1 MFKILLFL
9 LLIPNTPQETDYA
22 LAKTMS
28 GLSDRQKTVL
38 YQYGTL
44 HTYGDTTAANT
55 YWNKHSAELNQLSK
69 EQANILSADLLL
81 NTELVYR
88 SKAPSRLQSL
98 MGIFTAAHLLTGAA
112 ALIALCALLLL
123 LKRFWYKIYHFAMQ
137 YLAPVF
143 RLLFSPKILK
153 FQLLL
158 LSLTALL
165 LGPGIE
171 DLMFR
176 TLTLQFGL
184 VLLWTQLTS
193 LTTNSSFYKLYRGI
207 FRSHHRDLNVKEV
220 LLQITMPCAVT
231 VLATGWLLYAS
242 KDSWYSFEI
251 TVFALVTLYSFPPIN
266 WLLPALGKIFLPF
279 PTIGWKKDTALA
291 GYIVLTMI
299 LWLGLLFIPVIP
311 ISPLTTLTLV
321 LTFLLLYFSIAE
333 FFSAKSDYKNYLW
346 VQFSTLLYFCASVL
360 AGSTLGITLITWSG
374 LAGIFLYVLI
384 KYWELPTLFGWS
396 WEHRKTLGIL
406 GMALLIWGIAQ
417 FMIFFPEF
425 FLISY

>member
-9 LLIPNTPQETDYA
+9 LLVPNTSQATDYE
-22 LAKTMS
+22 LAKKMA

-44 HTYGDTTAANT
+44 HTYSDTTAANS
-55 YWNKHSAELNQLSK
+55 YWNTHQAELNKLNK
-69 EQANILSADLLL
+69 EEANILSADLLA

-88 SKAPSRLQSL
+88 SKEPSRLQSL
-98 MGIFTAAHLLTGAA
+98 VGIFTAAHLLMGAA
-112 ALIALCALLLL
+112 ALIAIGALLML
-123 LKRFWYKIYHFAMQ
+123 LKRFWYKIYHLAMQ

-158 LSLTALL
+158 LSLTALF

-193 LTTNSSFYKLYRGI
+193 LTTSSSFYKLYRGI
-207 FRSHHRDLNVKEV
+207 LSNHSRDSNAKEI

-231 VLATGWLLYAS
+231 VLATWWLMYAS
-242 KDSWYSFEI
+242 KDPWYSFEI
-251 TVFALVTLYSFPPIN
+251 TVLALVTLYSFPLIN
-266 WLLPALGKIFLPF
+266 WLLPALGKVFLPF
-279 PTIGWKKDTALA
+279 PTVGWKKDTALA

-299 LWLGLLFIPVIP
+299 LWLGLLFLPVIP
-311 ISPLTTLTLV
+311 IPPLTTLTLV
-321 LTFLLLYFSIAE
+321 LILLLLYFSIAE

-346 VQFSTLLYFCASVL
+346 VQLTTLLYFCACVL
-360 AGSTLGITLITWSG
+360 VGSKLGTTLITWSG

-425 FLISY
+425 FLISF